1 MIVASLFAGW
11 LISRLTMEKWVKYA
25 KTAKT
30 EYLNK
35 YEKWVEKEEKFRK
48 NNALPVINQPLP
60 VIVGD
65 DFVRKFRTEQTTIQS
80 PGSVPKTEAIWIPL
94 SELSGYVNNIDPNT
108 NDGVRIYFGQISLD
122 FITDGELRE
131 KLKDHNG
138 QTTCVFMTTKAA
150 GNGTHEDNIDA
161 GTAVNLPNDVNEL
174 CPPPVCRGVILG
186 QGQSLSQAI
195 QQAKESH
202 SRK

>member
-1 MIVASLFAGW
+1 
-11 LISRLTMEKWVKYA
+11 
-25 KTAKT
+25 
-30 EYLNK
+30 
-35 YEKWVEKEEKFRK
+35 
-48 NNALPVINQPLP
+48 
-60 VIVGD
+60 
-65 DFVRKFRTEQTTIQS
+65 
-80 PGSVPKTEAIWIPL
+80 
-94 SELSGYVNNIDPNT
+94 
-108 NDGVRIYFGQISLD
+108 
-122 FITDGELRE
+122 
-131 KLKDHNG
+131 
-138 QTTCVFMTTKAA
+138 MTTKAA